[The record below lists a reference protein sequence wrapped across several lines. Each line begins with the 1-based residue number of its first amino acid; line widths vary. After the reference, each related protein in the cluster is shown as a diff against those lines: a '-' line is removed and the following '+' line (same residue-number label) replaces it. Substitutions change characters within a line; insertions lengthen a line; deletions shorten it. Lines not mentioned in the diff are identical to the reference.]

1 MLIEGLIF
9 FIFVFLVGGFFYA
22 IGKVY
27 YDNDEVRYQFEPLE
41 GVIAYNKWRLKQKQA
56 ELEDE
61 GFCRKYKI
69 HPS

>member
-41 GVIAYNKWRLKQKQA
+41 GVIAYNKWRLK
-56 ELEDE
+56 
-61 GFCRKYKI
+61 
-69 HPS
+69 